1 MNKDNPPNYASIAA
15 NGLWKNNPAL
25 VQLLGLCPLLAVSSS
40 VVNALGLGIA
50 TLCVLVLSNLSV
62 SLLRSVIPHTVRL
75 PIFVV
80 IIASSVTAAELLMQ
94 AFTFELYQV
103 LGIFLPLITTNCAIL
118 ARAEAYASRNS
129 VGPAVTDGIMMGLG
143 FAAVLVILGAIREC
157 LATGA
162 LFSDMHL
169 LFGEDARAWQWVIVQ
184 DYEPFL
190 LAALPPGAFLI
201 TGLLIALKNQ
211 IDSLTRASAAA
222 PQSRSAAAQKR
233 VRVTGPVK

>member
-94 AFTFELYQV
+94 AYTFELYQV

-129 VGPAVTDGIMMGLG
+129 V
-143 FAAVLVILGAIREC
+143 VLVILGAIREC